1 MKQARLFPILQ
12 PNPVPLREKNQV
24 QYLDL
29 NYKSILN
36 YCDTRRMPDTFTINP
51 YRGCEFG
58 CSYCYARYTH
68 EFMELDGSQFEKKIF
83 LKRQGAK
90 VLLRSLDPG
99 KIAGRH
105 IAIGTATDPYQPAEA
120 RFFLTRQLLE
130 VFAQARNLS
139 LSITTKSSLVK
150 RDIPLVREIS
160 RNNQLQVNISLIS
173 LDEKFLADLEP
184 KASHPQ
190 ARLAALKEI
199 TEAGIRAGIFMMP
212 ILPGITDSAEDLESV
227 VRAAKRNGA
236 HYLGSNTLFLRE
248 SAREIFY
255 DFLRRKRPDLH
266 RRYCRT
272 YGTRSYMPRDY
283 QRRVT
288 TLVRALKEKYG
299 FDRESPPVR
308 KLENSQ
314 PGMWDLWKP
323 EQIGVD

>member
-1 MKQARLFPILQ
+1 M
-12 PNPVPLREKNQV
+12 
-24 QYLDL
+24 L
-29 NYKSILN
+29 NH
-36 YCDTRRMPDTFTINP
+36 CDTRRMPDTFTINP

-68 EFMELDGSQFEKKIF
+68 EFMGLDGSQFERKIF
-83 LKRQGAK
+83 LKLQGAR

-99 KIAGRH
+99 KIAGRN

-120 RFFLTRQLLE
+120 RFFLTRQMLE

-150 RDIPLVREIS
+150 RDIPLFRKIA

-184 KASHPQ
+184 KASRPQ

-227 VRAAKRNGA
+227 VCAARRNGA
-236 HYLGSNTLFLRE
+236 HYLSSNILFLRE
-248 SAREIFY
+248 SARKPFY
-255 DFLRRKRPDLH
+255 EFLRRKRPDLH
-266 RRYCRT
+266 RRYCRS
-272 YGTRSYMPRDY
+272 YGIRSCMPSDY
-283 QRRVT
+283 QRRIT

-299 FDRESPPVR
+299 FDRESPPV
-308 KLENSQ
+308 KTPEPYQ
-314 PGMWDLWKP
+314 PEMWNLWKP

>member
-1 MKQARLFPILQ
+1 M
-12 PNPVPLREKNQV
+12 PLREKNRV
-24 QYLDL
+24 EYLDL
-29 NYKSILN
+29 TCKSILN

-68 EFMELDGSQFEKKIF
+68 EFMELDWTEFEKKIF
-83 LKRQGAK
+83 LKRQGAQ

-105 IAIGTATDPYQPAEA
+105 LAIGTATDPYQPAEA

-150 RDIPLVREIS
+150 RDIPLFQQIA
-160 RNNQLQVNISLIS
+160 RNNRLQVNISLIS
-173 LDEKFLADLEP
+173 LDDKFLADLEP
-184 KASHPQ
+184 KASHPE
-190 ARLAALKEI
+190 ARLKALREI
-199 TEAGIRAGIFMMP
+199 TQAGIRAGIFMMP
-212 ILPGITDSAEDLESV
+212 ILPGITDSPENLEAV

-236 HYLGSNTLFLRE
+236 HYLGSNVLFLRE
-248 SAREIFY
+248 SAKKIFY
-255 DFLRRKRPDLH
+255 EFLRRKRPDMY
-266 RRYCRT
+266 RRYRRT

-299 FDRESPPVR
+299 FDRGSPPV
-308 KLENSQ
+308 KNPDVHQ
-314 PGMWDLWKP
+314 QWDLWKP
-323 EQIGVD
+323 QQIGVD